1 MAAFLVLFLF
11 LLFWNIGMLM
21 AASCDERTSIV
32 VASKKMNRFGRR
44 WTMIE
49 EDEQR
54 LHVYVFVFFLKSAP
68 LNWLFST
75 CHNLNKE
82 LEKQEHKQLEVIL
95 TYKRSTSSSQ
105 IIGDD
110 FSITIS

>member
-44 WTMIE
+44 WTVIE

-54 LHVYVFVFFLKSAP
+54 LHVYVFVYFLNLDRWIDFFP
-68 LNWLFST
+68 HVTIWTRNWK
-75 CHNLNKE
+75 NW
-82 LEKQEHKQLEVIL
+82 
-95 TYKRSTSSSQ
+95 
-105 IIGDD
+105 
-110 FSITIS
+110 SISNWRWS